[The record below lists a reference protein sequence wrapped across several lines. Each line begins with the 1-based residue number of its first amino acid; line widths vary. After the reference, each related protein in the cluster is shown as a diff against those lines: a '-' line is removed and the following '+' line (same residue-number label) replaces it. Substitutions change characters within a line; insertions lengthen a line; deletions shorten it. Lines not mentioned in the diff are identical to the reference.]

1 MGGGPAVCAGDAT
14 AVRWVKHWR
23 ETGSFESRSVKGQ
36 SRSPLKK
43 HVPLPPELMRQEP
56 DLTLEEIQRRL
67 LDQRQQTVELGS
79 VWRFSTALTAPRVID
94 GPMNGNA
101 FLAYVEQVLAPTLK
115 PGNVVVLDNLSAAG
129 MDEAVEAAGARL
141 LYLPPYS
148 GVNNFAFF
156 SMCVAA
162 FKAVLR
168 GITKRSR
175 L

>member
-43 HVPLPPELMRQEP
+43 HVALPLELMRQEP

-67 LDQRQQTVELGS
+67 LDERQQTVELGS

-115 PGNVVVLDNLSAAG
+115 PGNDLSAAG
-129 MDEAVEAAGARL
+129 MDEAVEPAQGCFTCHPIPASTISL
-141 LYLPPYS
+141 
-148 GVNNFAFF
+148 F